1 MFTLAMGIAIDSSD
15 NIYITDQHR
24 VLKFTLTGEM
34 SVVAGGTQG
43 SLNGVGESARFST
56 PWALTIGSDGDLYV
70 ADSDNNCIR
79 KINVTTAEV
88 TTYAGICGT
97 SGATDGLAANAT
109 FEMPLAI
116 AAAPDNVFYVM
127 DGPGRQGL
135 RLRKIYTV

>member
-1 MFTLAMGIAIDSSD
+1 MQGNAVDSSGNVYVSRLAQLDVVKITPNGTATTFANSSMFTLAMGIAIDSSD

-43 SLNGVGESARFST
+43 SLNGR
-56 PWALTIGSDGDLYV
+56 
-70 ADSDNNCIR
+70 
-79 KINVTTAEV
+79 
-88 TTYAGICGT
+88 YAGICGT

-109 FEMPLAI
+109 FEMPVAI